1 MTREMNK
8 PDWHKKYYASI
19 HCAPLAEKCYICGND
34 ICKYRIKERVL
45 NPDIKEFFEN
55 CCRMEKVNVGKR

>member
-1 MTREMNK
+1 MTREKNK

-19 HCAPLAEKCYICGND
+19 HCAPLADKCYICGND

-45 NPDIKEFFEN
+45 DEDWLVFVKELN
-55 CCRMEKVNVGKR
+55 KNLGLND